1 VSVARAQDMLT
12 KASVINVESQLT
24 TVGIDM
30 LLSDG
35 DGSSSDDSEGHGGD
49 NSEDSERICDAAG
62 GYKEVGGGAASS
74 VALPPFHRSDDKDG
88 RWGDELIG
96 KMIILT
102 ISETNYTANQYDV
115 HERTS
120 HFKERR
126 PITDKNRVAVEAIY
140 MIEALTL
147 VKRMKRMRKP
157 EVAQHLQERCK
168 GFICSIPLTRF
179 SDASI
184 KVKMEEMY
192 FRAKGTSTDG
202 LLTKANEVLK
212 NVPVLAAGIRGVSTP
227 LHQIPSG
234 KNLTD
239 LRNEFIL
246 KK

>member
-1 VSVARAQDMLT
+1 MLT
-12 KASVINVESQLT
+12 KASDINVDSQLMT
-24 TVGIDM
+24 
-30 LLSDG
+30 DG
-35 DGSSSDDSEGHGGD
+35 DGGSANDNESHGD
-49 NSEDSERICDAAG
+49 NCEDSEWIGDAAG
-62 GYKEVGGGAASS
+62 GEEVGGGAAS
-74 VALPPFHRSDDKDG
+74 VGGRVNREDDYFDDFG
-88 RWGDELIG
+88 ITD
-96 KMIILT
+96 
-102 ISETNYTANQYDV
+102 YTANQFDV

-120 HFKERR
+120 HFMERR
-126 PITDKNRVAVEAIY
+126 PITDKNRVAVEAVY

-147 VKRMKRMRKP
+147 VKIMKTMRKP
-157 EVAQHLQERCK
+157 EVAQHLQERYK

-184 KVKMEEMY
+184 KVKMEEKY
-192 FRAKGTSTDG
+192 FRAKGTSADG

-212 NVPVLAAGIRGVSTP
+212 NVRVLAAGIRGVSTP